1 MYYYIFKRIL
11 WFIPTIFFV
20 TLISFI
26 LLKSSPNSTLNSLIN
41 TNSSGGGTDIQTQ
54 KKYWENKLGLNLP
67 LFYFSVK
74 TISEAEND
82 CSNSV
87 ISTSTYKDYFPCF
100 QWNGFNNQYHG
111 WLFGYNSSK
120 GILSG
125 DFGNSLITQQ
135 PIVSII
141 KNRIGWTLFFTI
153 TSILLAYI
161 ISIPLGIKLVQHPKA
176 SSSKRIELS
185 LFLMY
190 SLPSF
195 FVGVL
200 LLMLFAN
207 PDCLSIF
214 PSSGIKPIQGYADG
228 ATFFSKFFS
237 SLPYVILPLITYTYS
252 SLAFLT
258 KLTSTS
264 LVQQLNFDYIKTAKA
279 KGLDENQII
288 WKHALKNALIPIL
301 TVFTSVFPSIIGG
314 SVIIESVFS
323 IPGMGSEIV
332 NSIVSHD
339 FNLVIAFVTLTAFLT
354 VLSYLVSDILT
365 AFLDPRIKYD

>member
-82 CSNSV
+82 CSNFA
-87 ISTSTYKDYFPCF
+87 ISTSTYKDYLPSF
-100 QWNGFNNQYHG
+100 QWNGFCNQYHG
-111 WLFGYNSSK
+111 WLFGYNGSK
-120 GILSG
+120 GILRG

-141 KNRIGWTLFFTI
+141 KNRIGWTLFFTF
-153 TSILLAYI
+153 TSIILAYI

-176 SSSKRIELS
+176 SSTKRIELS

-228 ATFFSKFFS
+228 ATFFSKCFS

-288 WKHALKNALIPIL
+288 CKHALKNALIPIL